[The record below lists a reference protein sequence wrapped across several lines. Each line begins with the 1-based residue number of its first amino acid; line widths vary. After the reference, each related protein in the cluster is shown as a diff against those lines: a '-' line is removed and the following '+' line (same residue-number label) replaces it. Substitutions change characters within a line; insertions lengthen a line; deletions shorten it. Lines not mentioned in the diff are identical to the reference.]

1 MIGQTHRYYTTIDTI
16 SIFIIICM
24 YKVVISV
31 CLPVLLCP
39 IITLDPI
46 TDLHQNL
53 IKEVDWVDF
62 QRESFISKLSWVS
75 ELVFYFTLY
84 IFPRY
89 PS

>member
-1 MIGQTHRYYTTIDTI
+1 
-16 SIFIIICM
+16 M

-31 CLPVLLCP
+31 CLPVLLCH

-53 IKEVDWVDF
+53 IKEVDWVEF